1 MNKEKL
7 KNLLEKLTLFLTF
20 LIVVDTWIG
29 RIKKTNIGY
38 VPSSIR
44 NLQIILV
51 LFTMADILLLTYLDK
66 KKNALYLSIFYIIMA
81 VVYIAFKGAGRI

>member
-20 LIVVDTWIG
+20 LIVVVTWIG
-29 RIKKTNIGY
+29 RIKKINIGY

-51 LFTMADILLLTYLDK
+51 LFTMAEILLLTYLDK

>member
-20 LIVVDTWIG
+20 LIVVVTWIG

-44 NLQIILV
+44 NMQIILV
-51 LFTMADILLLTYLDK
+51 LFTMAEILLLTYLDK
-66 KKNALYLSIFYIIMA
+66 KKNALYLSIFYMIMA